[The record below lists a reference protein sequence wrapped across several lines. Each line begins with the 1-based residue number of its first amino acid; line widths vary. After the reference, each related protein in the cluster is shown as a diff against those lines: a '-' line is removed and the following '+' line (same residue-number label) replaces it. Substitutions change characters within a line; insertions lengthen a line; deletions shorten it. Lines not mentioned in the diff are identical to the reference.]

1 MKFIRDQALAAIDDL
16 QKDAE
21 QDKHKGPAA
30 SAQAAAAQA
39 VRKILGGGEN
49 TSGGRTSIDIT
60 SQPDFQNATSKDPMR
75 GWSDGVSLRKS
86 HFCLLLKPQVVLRSE
101 ASAESVCIL
110 AAVQGKMQSYRI
122 MDDAN
127 ADDPISGKVM
137 SRYSL
142 LLNGDRVWPHAL
154 PVETLLRLPVCKPS
168 HHRRSTSSTELLCHW
183 KCS

>member
-1 MKFIRDQALAAIDDL
+1 MKFIRDQALAAIDEL

-30 SAQAAAAQA
+30 SAQTAAAQA

-137 SRYSL
+137 SRYGLFS
-142 LLNGDRVWPHAL
+142 DTVKTWSHEL
-154 PVETLLRLPVCKPS
+154 PAEISPRLPACKLS
-168 HHRRSTSSTELLCHW
+168 HRRRSTSSTELLCHW
-183 KCS
+183 KC